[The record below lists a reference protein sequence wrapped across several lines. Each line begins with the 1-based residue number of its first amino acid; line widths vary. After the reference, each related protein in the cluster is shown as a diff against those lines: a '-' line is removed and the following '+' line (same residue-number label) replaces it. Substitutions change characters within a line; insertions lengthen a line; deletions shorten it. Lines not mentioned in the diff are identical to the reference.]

1 MSLLPLG
8 ARVLVAMLAIGGAAE
23 ARSLSVRYSSPE
35 AGSTLDGRNAQYVI
49 RFDGWVDHEAS
60 RLELIANG
68 KVVESLVPVLDSEP
82 DALAA
87 SAPMLPAGGYQLRWH
102 AKSVPDGDFSD
113 GVISFTVA
121 R

>member
-1 MSLLPLG
+1 
-8 ARVLVAMLAIGGAAE
+8 MLAIGGAAE

-60 RLELIANG
+60 RLELIENG